1 MTLVQVGGDLAADLH
16 LIGLCLRPTAG
27 CFKPIE
33 FDIAIVAGHSNCR
46 KCRLLLEHDAL
57 ERMRDAPVKKRN
69 HRAANKTLQAV
80 RRVSV
85 TAFLV
90 PIFVLAFAFACLAGG
105 LMVWVSLF

>member
-1 MTLVQVGGDLAADLH
+1 
-16 LIGLCLRPTAG
+16 
-27 CFKPIE
+27 
-33 FDIAIVAGHSNCR
+33 
-46 KCRLLLEHDAL
+46 
-57 ERMRDAPVKKRN
+57 MRDAPVKKRN